1 MMINKVNKTS
11 GGDTA
16 CYILELQKISKSF
29 GLVQANKNI
38 DLQIE
43 TGTIHGIIGE
53 NGAGKSTLMNILY
66 GLHRADSGEMLI
78 DGSKVK
84 IKSSADALSL
94 GIGMVHQHFMLIN
107 RFSVLE
113 NVMLGSEGGS
123 LLSTGKITTVNKL
136 KELGQT
142 FDMEV
147 DPYALVSDLNVGMRQ
162 RVEILKALKGGAKI
176 LILDEPTGVLTPQ
189 EATQLFGILDK
200 LRENGVTVLLIT
212 HKYMRNLKNKLRYI
226 FMFGLSL
233 APVLSAN
240 IAYAEIPY
248 TTFESID
255 GGIIDTND
263 WRGKPYLIVNTASKC
278 GFTRQYAP
286 LQKLYDRFHDQGL
299 QMIAVPSDDFNQ
311 ELDTDQ
317 EVKAFCELTYGID
330 MPMSTTT
337 SVKGNQAHP
346 FFKAIKKEIGF
357 VPSWNF
363 NKVLIDKD
371 GNLAATWGSTTNPM
385 SAKIISAIKASLN

>member
-1 MMINKVNKTS
+1 
-11 GGDTA
+11 
-16 CYILELQKISKSF
+16 
-29 GLVQANKNI
+29 
-38 DLQIE
+38 
-43 TGTIHGIIGE
+43 
-53 NGAGKSTLMNILY
+53 
-66 GLHRADSGEMLI
+66 
-78 DGSKVK
+78 
-84 IKSSADALSL
+84 
-94 GIGMVHQHFMLIN
+94 
-107 RFSVLE
+107 
-113 NVMLGSEGGS
+113 
-123 LLSTGKITTVNKL
+123 
-136 KELGQT
+136 
-142 FDMEV
+142 
-147 DPYALVSDLNVGMRQ
+147 
-162 RVEILKALKGGAKI
+162 
-176 LILDEPTGVLTPQ
+176 
-189 EATQLFGILDK
+189 
-200 LRENGVTVLLIT
+200 
-212 HKYMRNLKNKLRYI
+212 
-226 FMFGLSL
+226 MFGLSL

-240 IAYAEIPY
+240 IANAEIPY

-330 MPMSTTT
+330 MPMSITT

-363 NKVLIDKD
+363 NKVLIDRRWEPSRDMGIHDKS
-371 GNLAATWGSTTNPM
+371 NVCKNN
-385 SAKIISAIKASLN
+385 ISHKSFVKLKFLLQTLNKKVG

>member
-1 MMINKVNKTS
+1 
-11 GGDTA
+11 
-16 CYILELQKISKSF
+16 
-29 GLVQANKNI
+29 
-38 DLQIE
+38 
-43 TGTIHGIIGE
+43 
-53 NGAGKSTLMNILY
+53 
-66 GLHRADSGEMLI
+66 
-78 DGSKVK
+78 
-84 IKSSADALSL
+84 
-94 GIGMVHQHFMLIN
+94 
-107 RFSVLE
+107 
-113 NVMLGSEGGS
+113 
-123 LLSTGKITTVNKL
+123 
-136 KELGQT
+136 
-142 FDMEV
+142 
-147 DPYALVSDLNVGMRQ
+147 
-162 RVEILKALKGGAKI
+162 
-176 LILDEPTGVLTPQ
+176 
-189 EATQLFGILDK
+189 
-200 LRENGVTVLLIT
+200 
-212 HKYMRNLKNKLRYI
+212 
-226 FMFGLSL
+226 MFGLSL

-317 EVKAFCELTYGID
+317 QVKAFCELTYGID
-330 MPMSTTT
+330 MPMSITT

-346 FFKAIKKEIGF
+346 FFKAIKKETGF

-363 NKVLIDKD
+363 NKVLIDRD

-385 SAKIISAIKASLN
+385 STKIISAIKASLY